1 MTAGIVSAVR
11 RTLRGVSGRLIEDIV
26 QTDAPL
32 NPGNSGGA
40 LVDSSGSIIGINTAI
55 IGGAQGLCF
64 AVPIN
69 TARLVIPDLL
79 RHGRVTRGFLGLAG
93 QTIELDV
100 RASRQ
105 LGLSARSAV
114 LVIAVTPGHRLTRL
128 ACSHATSL
136 SRSTGSRRRMSTRS
150 TSSWTAPR
158 PVSDWRLRSCV
169 AARRKPQR
177 RLLPNDRVRTRA

>member
-1 MTAGIVSAVR
+1 M
-11 RTLRGVSGRLIEDIV
+11 

-40 LVDSSGSIIGINTAI
+40 LVDSHGHIIGINTAI

-69 TARLVIPDLL
+69 TARNIIPDLL
-79 RHGRVTRGFLGLAG
+79 RYGRVTRGFLGLAG

-105 LGLSARSAV
+105 LGLTARSAV
-114 LVIAVTPGHRLTRL
+114 LVIAVTADAPAAKAGLQPRDIVIAVEGTETPSVDAIHKQLDRASPGKRL
-128 ACSHATSL
+128 AITYVRAGQKMTATATIAE
-136 SRSTGSRRRMSTRS
+136 R
-150 TSSWTAPR
+150 PR
-158 PVSDWRLRSCV
+158 
-169 AARRKPQR
+169 
-177 RLLPNDRVRTRA
+177 